1 MEINDNIIEL
11 ISELEYIIANSTID
25 NAAFIGNGVTT
36 KGYFY
41 RYPVWLKIRKNFNEL
56 PDEPNVKINNEY
68 KVHNHKDML
77 AYYDENHNLIHK
89 TRNITPD
96 EIKTMQYKFGKYRLL
111 IGDGLTEILQF
122 LENRY
127 NIDFNELEEKIHSS
141 HEK

>member
-41 RYPVWLKIRKNFNEL
+41 RYPVWISTRK
-56 PDEPNVKINNEY
+56 DSDKPNVKINGEH
-68 KVHNHKDML
+68 KVHNHKEFSGV
-77 AYYDENHNLIHK
+77 YYDENHNIVHK
-89 TRNITPD
+89 TRNVTPD
-96 EIKTMQYKFGKYRLL
+96 EIKTMQYMFGKYRLL
-111 IGDGLTEILQF
+111 IGDGLTEILKF

-127 NIDFNELEEKIHSS
+127 SINFNELEEKIH
-141 HEK
+141 H